1 MMRAFKAMLK
11 TELKLSLRGMD
22 MFIFAICMPVVITVI
37 LGVIYGNKPAFPE
50 ADFTFMEQS
59 FAAVSTI
66 AICAG
71 GFMGLPLVL
80 SEYRHRKILKRF
92 RVTPVSPA
100 MILVVQGM
108 IYTLYAI
115 VSLILIYLTTKIF
128 FKFQFRGSWIN
139 FLGAYALVMISMFSI
154 GFMVG
159 GIAKNNKMA
168 SVIASILYFPMLIFS
183 GATLPYEVM
192 PTSLQ
197 KVADILP
204 LTQGIKLLKSAS
216 LNLSIDNVILP
227 ILVISILSVICIWV
241 SIKFFRWE

>member
-1 MMRAFKAMLK
+1 MKVFKTLLK

-22 MFIFAICMPVVITVI
+22 MFIFAICMPVIVTVI
-37 LGVIYGNKPAFPE
+37 LGVIYGNKPAFPG

-71 GFMGLPLVL
+71 GVMGVPLVL

-100 MILVVQGM
+100 MILAVEGVV
-108 IYTLYAI
+108 YAVYSI
-115 VSLILIYLTTKIF
+115 ASLVLVYLTARIF
-128 FKFQFRGSWIN
+128 FGFQLRGSWIN

-159 GIAKNNKMA
+159 GIAKNTKIA
-168 SVIASILYFPMLIFS
+168 GVIASILYFPMLIFS

-192 PTSLQ
+192 PTMLQ
-197 KVADILP
+197 KVADIFP

-216 LNLSIDNVILP
+216 LNLSMNNVLVPIYVIGILT
-227 ILVISILSVICIWV
+227 VVCSWISIR
-241 SIKFFRWE
+241 FFKWE

>member
-1 MMRAFKAMLK
+1 MRAFKAMLK

-115 VSLILIYLTTKIF
+115 VSLVLIYLTAKIF

-139 FLGAYALVMISMFSI
+139 FLGAYALVMTSMFSI

-216 LNLSIDNVILP
+216 LNLSIDNAILP
-227 ILVISILSVICIWV
+227 IFVISILSVLCIWV